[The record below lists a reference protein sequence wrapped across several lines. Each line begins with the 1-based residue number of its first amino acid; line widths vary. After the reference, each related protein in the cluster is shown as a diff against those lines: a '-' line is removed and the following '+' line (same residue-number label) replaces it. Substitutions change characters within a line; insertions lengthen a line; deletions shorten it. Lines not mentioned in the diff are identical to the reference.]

1 MKWSTSV
8 TLALAPL
15 SIASKARSVYE
26 SKPVAR
32 NTETELDG
40 RSLAVLNGMKG
51 HGLSLDAR
59 SDIIIIWANPGGG
72 AKRTNIN
79 EQVTITKTVT
89 AGAGQQQTAV
99 PVAGGTTTISQGQTA
114 TVPAT
119 GASHTVKVGGPG
131 GLVFQPDQMS
141 IPAGDTVVF
150 EFLAQ
155 NHTVTQ
161 SPFDTPCKALD
172 GGMDSGF
179 LANPNNTVS
188 PAPQVAMQVMATTPL
203 WFYCRQK
210 GHCGKGMVFSINP
223 TAEKTHAMFQSMA
236 IQQNGSGEGTPITG
250 GNGGGNPPP
259 PAQSGEAPP
268 AQGQQPPPAQG
279 EQPPPA
285 EGGNGA
291 TPGKGSVGADG
302 SCTCVVS
309 CNPGGFPA
317 NAQGIG
323 ATGGFGGSIPMNMA
337 AL

>member
-32 NTETELDG
+32 NSETELDG

-203 WFYCRQK
+203 CKLKLLAF
-210 GHCGKGMVFSINP
+210 
-223 TAEKTHAMFQSMA
+223 
-236 IQQNGSGEGTPITG
+236 
-250 GNGGGNPPP
+250 
-259 PAQSGEAPP
+259 
-268 AQGQQPPPAQG
+268 
-279 EQPPPA
+279 
-285 EGGNGA
+285 
-291 TPGKGSVGADG
+291 
-302 SCTCVVS
+302 
-309 CNPGGFPA
+309 
-317 NAQGIG
+317 
-323 ATGGFGGSIPMNMA
+323 
-337 AL
+337 

>member
-15 SIASKARSVYE
+15 SLASKIRNVYG

-32 NTETELDG
+32 STEPELDG
-40 RSLAVLNGMKG
+40 RSIAIINGMKG

-72 AKRTNIN
+72 AKTTNIN
-79 EQVTITKTVT
+79 QQVTITKTVT

-99 PVAGGTTTISQGQTA
+99 PIAGGTTTISEGQTA

-141 IPAGDTVVF
+141 VPAGDTVVF

-161 SPFDTPCKALD
+161 SPFDTPCKALE

-203 WFYCRQK
+203 CK
-210 GHCGKGMVFSINP
+210 FSFF
-223 TAEKTHAMFQSMA
+223 ASR
-236 IQQNGSGEGTPITG
+236 
-250 GNGGGNPPP
+250 
-259 PAQSGEAPP
+259 
-268 AQGQQPPPAQG
+268 
-279 EQPPPA
+279 
-285 EGGNGA
+285 
-291 TPGKGSVGADG
+291 
-302 SCTCVVS
+302 
-309 CNPGGFPA
+309 
-317 NAQGIG
+317 
-323 ATGGFGGSIPMNMA
+323 
-337 AL
+337 